1 MKNTEI
7 SVLILQGSKQA
18 DCEEF
23 STYVMSA
30 FNHLHFFLKK
40 KPTESIITI
49 AIENFSSLEAAFSD
63 KLKSNIIFKKKESV
77 KMS

>member
-30 FNHLHFFLKK
+30 FNHLHF
-40 KPTESIITI
+40 
-49 AIENFSSLEAAFSD
+49 
-63 KLKSNIIFKKKESV
+63 
-77 KMS
+77 

>member
-30 FNHLHFFLKK
+30 FTHLHFFLKK
-40 KPTESIITI
+40 KPNRKHYHDSY
-49 AIENFSSLEAAFSD
+49 
-63 KLKSNIIFKKKESV
+63 
-77 KMS
+77 